1 MDSALVQLPKRPT
14 PEAVKAFEHALAKL
28 PQASAPVRH
37 FIGHGMV
44 TRVIFIPAGVALTGK
59 KHLQGQHNFL
69 MLGTIAV
76 TTEDGV
82 REITAPEVIVSPPGT
97 KRAAVALT
105 DVIWATTLI
114 CDKTDIADIEAQV
127 IDPTDEIPIVNLEV
141 EPCLTGP

>member
-1 MDSALVQLPKRPT
+1 MDGALMQLPTRPT
-14 PEAVKAFEHALAKL
+14 PEAIKAFERALATL
-28 PQASAPVRH
+28 PQASAPVQH

-82 REITAPEVIVSPPGT
+82 KEMTAPEVIVSPPGT
-97 KRAAVALT
+97 KRAAVAIT
-105 DVIWATTLI
+105 DVIWATTLV

-127 IDPTDEIPIVNLEV
+127 IDPADEIPIVNLEGM
-141 EPCLTGP
+141 PCLTGQ

>member
-1 MDSALVQLPKRPT
+1 MDGAPVQLPTKPT
-14 PEAVKAFEHALAKL
+14 PEAVKAFERELAKL
-28 PQASAPVRH
+28 PQAAAPVQH

-59 KHLQGQHNFL
+59 KHLRGQHNFL

-82 REITAPEVIVSPPGT
+82 KVLTAPEVIVSPPGT

-114 CDKTDIADIEAQV
+114 CDKTEIADVEADV
-127 IDPTDEIPIVNLEV
+127 IDPTDELPVVNLEGM
-141 EPCLTGP
+141 PCLTWR